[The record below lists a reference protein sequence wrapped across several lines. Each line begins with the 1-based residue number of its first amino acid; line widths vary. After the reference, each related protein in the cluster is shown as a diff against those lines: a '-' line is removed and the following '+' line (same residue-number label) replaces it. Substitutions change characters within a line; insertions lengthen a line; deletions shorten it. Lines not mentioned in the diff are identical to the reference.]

1 LAVQTYYIL
10 IAFAMGREKE
20 YPTAQQGTRNIERAF
35 TSPFKIPCSAVP
47 YSPRFYVQ
55 SNCPFAYVRFVKS
68 TNMAAREYVFIDQ
81 FFAACDITDAYDYI
95 ANIRDYPQ
103 WWGNVYK
110 KIEKLNNLD
119 DDQPGVQYAVTIGGF
134 LPYKLTIS
142 NEVTHIH
149 KPYIIRFKAFGDLQ
163 GHGTWYFNASEGG
176 TTITFDWR
184 VVANKAVIRW
194 FSFLLKPLFRANHH
208 YCVKEAEK
216 GIRNDLIRNGR
227 LSPQTV
233 VNHRM

>member
-1 LAVQTYYIL
+1 MQWAGQ
-10 IAFAMGREKE
+10 K
-20 YPTAQQGTRNIERAF
+20 NIEQMNKEPQNRRRKEKFLLRRWKFFALLFLF
-35 TSPFKIPCSAVP
+35 TSFLRQIQ
-47 YSPRFYVQ
+47 YSICLRT
-55 SNCPFAYVRFVKS
+55 FVKPHEMS
-68 TNMAAREYVFIDQ
+68 TREYVFIDQ
-81 FFAACDITDAYDYI
+81 FFAACDTTDAYDYI

-110 KIEKLNNLD
+110 KIEKLND
-119 DDQPGVQYAVTIGGF
+119 VADDQPGVQYAVTIGGF

-149 KPYIIRFKAFGDLQ
+149 KPHIIRFKAFGDLQ
-163 GHGTWYFNASEGG
+163 GHGTWYFNAVEGG

-233 VNHRM
+233 MNHGM